1 MLLSQQPGKYDY
13 LVKGARSVG
22 LDATRMPDTENTEFF
37 RNLLK
42 TWGGGVGSREKTL
55 MYDLLKETDKARAKF
70 LDVQNK
76 MLNSNML
83 DPEIKR
89 QRDKD
94 FKEWEKKWGK
104 LNTRQYANFQKSFT
118 NVRQAKTHL
127 LNNVGM
133 KQAEFNRRFKKL
145 DDQERQMMKRA
156 DTMGYR
162 ELVGF
167 DEGLFND
174 WF

>member
-22 LDATRMPDTENTEFF
+22 LDATRTPDTENTEFF

-89 QRDKD
+89 QRDKE

-118 NVRQAKTHL
+118 NVRQAKNHL

-133 KQAEFNRRFKKL
+133 KQAEFNRRFKRL
-145 DDQERQMMKRA
+145 DDQEKQMMEEA
-156 DTMGYR
+156 NTMGYR
-162 ELVGF
+162 ELL
-167 DEGLFND
+167 GLDKGIFND

>member
-1 MLLSQQPGKYDY
+1 MIIL
-13 LVKGARSVG
+13 
-22 LDATRMPDTENTEFF
+22 
-37 RNLLK
+37 
-42 TWGGGVGSREKTL
+42 
-55 MYDLLKETDKARAKF
+55 YDLIKETDKARAKF
-70 LDVQNK
+70 LKVQNK

-89 QRDKD
+89 QRDKE

-118 NVRQAKTHL
+118 NVRQAKTNL